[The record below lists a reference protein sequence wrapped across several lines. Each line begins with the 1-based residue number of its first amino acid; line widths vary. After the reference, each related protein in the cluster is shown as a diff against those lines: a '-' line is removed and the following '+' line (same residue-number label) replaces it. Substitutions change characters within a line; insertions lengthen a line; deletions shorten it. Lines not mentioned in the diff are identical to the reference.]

1 MSSESP
7 SAFAE
12 AERQAFAFAEEVG
25 GLAGRIVGAAVAEV
39 VFECEADPETLC
51 DVNRWAEHRGE
62 WHWLQTKPP

>member
-25 GLAGRIVGAAVAEV
+25 GLAGRIVGAAIAKV
-39 VFECEADPETLC
+39 VFECEADPKLYAT
-51 DVNRWAEHRGE
+51 
-62 WHWLQTKPP
+62 